1 MIETINKTD
10 FAYSRM
16 FLNNEEGFNNYSQS
30 LKVIEKKLT
39 DFLKGNDSPYSGK
52 KPYEIE
58 ARLNEL
64 SLASLKGKTME
75 AVADELAEFVIN
87 DSINVHS
94 PTCIGHL
101 HCPTLIPAVA
111 AEMIIG
117 TLNQSMDSWDQSS
130 AATFVEER
138 LIDWLC
144 SQVGLPEQADGIFTS
159 GGTQSNYMGL
169 LLARDAYCKRFWG
182 VDVQQQGLPVE
193 AKKLRILCSEA
204 AHFTVRKSAAQL
216 GLGEQA
222 VVTIKTDSKHRL
234 SMDELNHQMSNLEEQ
249 GLLPFAI
256 VATCGTTDFGSIDPL
271 HELSEAARQHGIWLH
286 VDAAYGGAMILSK
299 DYKGLISGIER
310 ADSIT
315 VDFHK
320 LFYQPISCGA
330 FLVSDSNSFQYI
342 QHHAD
347 YLNPQEDEAEG
358 MVHLVNKSVQTT
370 RRFDALKLWM
380 SLQAV
385 GLDTFAE
392 MIDYTCHLAREVAA
406 KIDKE
411 EGFTVLNKEPELNA
425 VVFRYDSE
433 GENDQLVNLLNK
445 QIQQE
450 LLKSGRAFL
459 AKTRFDGQV
468 YLKMT
473 LLNPMTSL
481 EHIDGILDE
490 IRVLGE
496 MFKIMEE

>member
-1 MIETINKTD
+1 MIETLKKAD
-10 FAYSRM
+10 FAYAPF
-16 FLNNEEGFNNYSQS
+16 FLNNEEGIQNYTRS
-30 LKVIEKKLT
+30 LKIIENTLA

-52 KPYEIE
+52 KPHELE

-64 SLASLKGKTME
+64 SIASIKGETLE
-75 AVADELAEFVIN
+75 SVAAELAEFVIN
-87 DSINVHS
+87 DSMNVHS

-111 AEMIIG
+111 AEMIIS

-130 AATFVEER
+130 TATFVEER
-138 LIDWLC
+138 LIKWLC
-144 SQVGLPEQADGIFTS
+144 NQAGLPEKADGVFTS

-169 LLARDAYCKRFWG
+169 LLARDAYCKRVWD
-182 VDVQQQGLPVE
+182 VDVQQHGLP
-193 AKKLRILCSEA
+193 ADSKKLRILCSEA

-222 VVTIKTDSKHRL
+222 VITIKTDANHRL
-234 SMDELNHQMSNLEEQ
+234 SIDEMNQQLKLLKEQ
-249 GLLPFAI
+249 DLLPFAI
-256 VATCGTTDFGSIDPL
+256 VATCGTTDFGSIDPMADL
-271 HELSEAARQHGIWLH
+271 AEIARANGIWLH
-286 VDAAYGGAMILSK
+286 VDAAYGGAMMLSRNFRESV
-299 DYKGLISGIER
+299 KGMES

-330 FLVSDSNSFQYI
+330 FLVSDRDHFQYI

-347 YLNPQEDEAEG
+347 YLNPEEDEAEG
-358 MVHLVNKSVQTT
+358 MVHLVNKSIQTT

-380 SLQAV
+380 SLKVV

-392 MIDYTCHLAREVAA
+392 MIDYTCHLAGDAA
-406 KIDKE
+406 AMIDKE
-411 EGFTVLNKEPELNA
+411 DGFRVLNSHPELNA
-425 VVFRYDSE
+425 VVFRYDPE
-433 GENDQLVNLLNK
+433 GVSAQLADQLNK

-450 LLKSGRAFL
+450 LLNSGRAFL
-459 AKTRFDGQV
+459 AKTRFEGQV

-473 LLNPMTSL
+473 LLNPMTRL
-481 EHIDGILDE
+481 EHIEDILDE

-496 MFKIMEE
+496 MFNMMEE

>member
-1 MIETINKTD
+1 MIEMINKTT
-10 FAYSRM
+10 FAYSPF
-16 FLNNEEGFNNYSQS
+16 FLNNEAGFNNYTDS
-30 LKVIEKKLT
+30 LKIIEKRLT
-39 DFLKGNDSPYSGK
+39 DFLKENNQPYSGK
-52 KPYEIE
+52 KPHEIE

-64 SLASLKGKTME
+64 SLGSIKGETLE
-75 AVADELAEFVIN
+75 GVAAELAEFVIN

-111 AEMIIG
+111 AEMIIS

-130 AATFVEER
+130 TATFIEER

-144 SQVGLPEQADGIFTS
+144 TQVGFSDKADGIFTS

-169 LLARDAYCKRFWG
+169 LLARDAYCKRVWDI
-182 VDVQQQGLPVE
+182 DVQQHGLPTE

-222 VVTIKTDSKHRL
+222 VITVKTDSNHRL
-234 SMDELNHQMSNLEEQ
+234 SIDELNRQLMILEEQ
-249 GLLPFAI
+249 DLLPFAI

-271 HELSEAARQHGIWLH
+271 HELSAAAMEKGLWLH
-286 VDAAYGGAMILSK
+286 VDAAYGGAMILSRDFK
-299 DYKGLISGIER
+299 ELINGIEQ

-330 FLVSDSNSFQYI
+330 FLVSDRNSFQYI
-342 QHHAD
+342 QRHAD
-347 YLNPQEDEAEG
+347 YLNPQEDEEEG
-358 MVHLVNKSVQTT
+358 MVHLVNKSIQTT

-380 SLQAV
+380 SLKVV

-406 KIDKE
+406 KINKA
-411 EGFTVLNKEPELNA
+411 EGFSVLNKNPELNA
-425 VVFRYDSE
+425 VVFRYNPE
-433 GENDQLVNLLNK
+433 GKSDQLVNLLNK

-473 LLNPMTSL
+473 LLNPMTKL
-481 EHIDGILDE
+481 EHIEEIIDE

-496 MFKIMEE
+496 MFKMMEE

>member
-1 MIETINKTD
+1 MNETINKTD
-10 FAYSRM
+10 FAYSQM

-30 LKVIEKKLT
+30 LKIIEKKLT
-39 DFLKGNDSPYSGK
+39 NFLKGNHSPYSGK

-58 ARLNEL
+58 ARLSGL
-64 SLASLKGKTME
+64 PPASLKGETLE

-94 PTCIGHL
+94 PACIGHL

-111 AEMIIG
+111 AEMVIG

-169 LLARDAYCKRFWG
+169 LLARDAYCKKFWG
-182 VDVQQQGLPVE
+182 VDVQQHGLPVE
-193 AKKLRILCSEA
+193 ANKLRILCSEA

-222 VVTIKTDSKHRL
+222 VITVKTDANHRL
-234 SMDELNHQMSNLEEQ
+234 SIDELNHQMLLLEKQ

-271 HELSEAARQHGIWLH
+271 HELSDAARKNGIWLH

-299 DYKGLISGIER
+299 DYKDLISGIER

-380 SLQAV
+380 SLKVV
-385 GLDTFAE
+385 GLETFAE
-392 MIDYTCHLAREVAA
+392 MIDYTCHLAREVAV

-411 EGFTVLNKEPELNA
+411 EGFTVLNKAPELNA
-425 VVFRYDSE
+425 VVFRYNPE
-433 GENDQLVNLLNK
+433 GESEQLVDLLNK

-459 AKTRFDGQV
+459 AKTRFEGQV

-473 LLNPMTSL
+473 LLNPMTRI
-481 EHIDGILDE
+481 EHIEDILDE

-496 MFKIMEE
+496 MFKMMEE

>member
-10 FAYSRM
+10 FAYSQM

-30 LKVIEKKLT
+30 LKIIEKKLT

-64 SLASLKGKTME
+64 SLASPKGKTLE

-94 PTCIGHL
+94 PACIGHL

-111 AEMIIG
+111 AEMVIG

-169 LLARDAYCKRFWG
+169 LLARDAYCKKFWG
-182 VDVQQQGLPVE
+182 VDVQQHGLPVE
-193 AKKLRILCSEA
+193 ANKLRILCSEA

-222 VVTIKTDSKHRL
+222 VITIKTDANHRL
-234 SMDELNHQMSNLEEQ
+234 SIDELNHQMLLLEKQ
-249 GLLPFAI
+249 GLMPFAI

-271 HELSEAARQHGIWLH
+271 HELSEAARKNGIWLH

-299 DYKGLISGIER
+299 DYKDLINGIER

-342 QHHAD
+342 QHYAD

-380 SLQAV
+380 SLKVV
-385 GLDTFAE
+385 GMDTFAE
-392 MIDYTCHLAREVAA
+392 MIDYTCHLARKVAA

-425 VVFRYDSE
+425 VVFRYNPE
-433 GENDQLVNLLNK
+433 GESDQLVNLLNK

-481 EHIDGILDE
+481 EHIEGILDE

>member
-1 MIETINKTD
+1 
-10 FAYSRM
+10 
-16 FLNNEEGFNNYSQS
+16 
-30 LKVIEKKLT
+30 
-39 DFLKGNDSPYSGK
+39 
-52 KPYEIE
+52 
-58 ARLNEL
+58 
-64 SLASLKGKTME
+64 ME

-94 PTCIGHL
+94 PACIGHL

-169 LLARDAYCKRFWG
+169 LLARTLLQAFLGCGCSAARFASRG
-182 VDVQQQGLPVE
+182 EKIADPML
-193 AKKLRILCSEA
+193 EA

-216 GLGEQA
+216 GLGEQS
-222 VVTIKTDSKHRL
+222 VVTIKTDSNHRL
-234 SMDELNHQMSNLEEQ
+234 SMDELNHQMSILEEQ

-271 HELSEAARQHGIWLH
+271 HELSEAARKNGIWLH

-299 DYKGLISGIER
+299 DYKELISGIER

-347 YLNPQEDEAEG
+347 YLNPQEDEA
-358 MVHLVNKSVQTT
+358 
-370 RRFDALKLWM
+370 
-380 SLQAV
+380 
-385 GLDTFAE
+385 
-392 MIDYTCHLAREVAA
+392 ARAWF
-406 KIDKE
+406 I
-411 EGFTVLNKEPELNA
+411 
-425 VVFRYDSE
+425 
-433 GENDQLVNLLNK
+433 
-445 QIQQE
+445 
-450 LLKSGRAFL
+450 
-459 AKTRFDGQV
+459 
-468 YLKMT
+468 
-473 LLNPMTSL
+473 
-481 EHIDGILDE
+481 
-490 IRVLGE
+490 
-496 MFKIMEE
+496 

>member
-1 MIETINKTD
+1 MIEMMNKTD
-10 FAYSRM
+10 FAYSQF

-30 LKVIEKKLT
+30 LKIIEKKLT

-58 ARLNEL
+58 AELNEMP
-64 SLASLKGKTME
+64 LASLRGKTME

-94 PTCIGHL
+94 PACIGHL

-130 AATFVEER
+130 SATFVEER

-169 LLARDAYCKRFWG
+169 LLARDAFCKRVWG

-216 GLGEQA
+216 GLGERA
-222 VVTIKTDSKHRL
+222 VVTIKTDSNYRL
-234 SMDELNHQMSNLEEQ
+234 SIAELNHQMSILEEQ

-271 HELSEAARQHGIWLH
+271 HELSEAARENGIWLH

-299 DYKGLISGIER
+299 DYKELISGIER

-347 YLNPQEDEAEG
+347 YLNPREDEAEG

-380 SLQAV
+380 SLKVV

-425 VVFRYDSE
+425 VVFRYSPK
-433 GENDQLVNLLNK
+433 GESDQLVNLLNK

-481 EHIDGILDE
+481 EHIEGILDE